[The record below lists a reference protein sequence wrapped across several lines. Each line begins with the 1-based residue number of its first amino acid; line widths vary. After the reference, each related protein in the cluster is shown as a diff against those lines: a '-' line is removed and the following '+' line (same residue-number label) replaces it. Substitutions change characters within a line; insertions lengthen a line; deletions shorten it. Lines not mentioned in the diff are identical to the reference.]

1 MTSLSQQNWQYS
13 SDRTGI
19 LSYACLPFLWLFG
32 GRNNIFL
39 WATDFNTQSFN
50 IFHRHVAWACTLLA
64 IVHSINYSIVFAYYG
79 MCLPTWARMWFDG
92 GLTAVVFLRRPLGQ
106 CLEAGI
112 LVYGGCGRAPDDPS

>member
-64 IVHSINYSIVFAYYG
+64 IVHSINYS
-79 MCLPTWARMWFDG
+79 
-92 GLTAVVFLRRPLGQ
+92 VFLLTTVCAFQLGP
-106 CLEAGI
+106 E
-112 LVYGGCGRAPDDPS
+112 CGLMAD